1 MKYCKIH
8 RQEYM
13 DFLHECPVCGGERWG
28 KEHPPIRID
37 KPKEI
42 KAKSVPEPIKK
53 SKFKRKERKLT
64 GFQL

>member
-1 MKYCKIH
+1 
-8 RQEYM
+8 M

-28 KEHPPIRID
+28 KEHPPNRID

-42 KAKSVPEPIKK
+42 IKK
-53 SKFKRKERKLT
+53 SKFKRKLT